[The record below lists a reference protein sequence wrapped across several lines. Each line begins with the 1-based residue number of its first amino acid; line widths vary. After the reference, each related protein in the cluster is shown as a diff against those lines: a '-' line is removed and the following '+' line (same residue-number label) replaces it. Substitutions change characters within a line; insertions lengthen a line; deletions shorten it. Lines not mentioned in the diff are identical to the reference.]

1 MSYFA
6 EPNFIEYDEWF
17 DENID
22 PIDLIDY
29 SNEKEFTNS
38 IHSKFYKISTQNLT
52 IGSSNNYS
60 C

>member
-6 EPNFIEYDEWF
+6 ESNYIEYDEWF
-17 DENID
+17 DATID
-22 PIDLIDY
+22 PIDLTY
-29 SNEKEFTNS
+29 NSNKTKFTNS
-38 IHSKFYKISTQNLT
+38 LHSKFYQLSAQNLT